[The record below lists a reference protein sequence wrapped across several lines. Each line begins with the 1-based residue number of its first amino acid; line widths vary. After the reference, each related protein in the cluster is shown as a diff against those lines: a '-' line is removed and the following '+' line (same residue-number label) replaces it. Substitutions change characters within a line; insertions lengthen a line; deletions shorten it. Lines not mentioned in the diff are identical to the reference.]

1 MATRQTVIIG
11 LLGSVLDSGFH
22 EERWKRWRPTI
33 SLCKQVDL
41 PVARYELI
49 HLKAHQDIARCVAA
63 DIKRVSP
70 GTEARLTAPE
80 LKNTCDFEE
89 AYGSLN
95 DFARNYPFRPE
106 VDDYLVH
113 ITTATPVRQI

>member
-33 SLCKQVDL
+33 SLCKHADL
-41 PVARYELI
+41 AVRRYELI
-49 HLKAHQDIARCVAA
+49 HLKTHEDIARCVAA

-70 GTEARLTAPE
+70 GTEARLTAQE
-80 LKNTCDFEE
+80 LKNPWDFEE
-89 AYGSLN
+89 VYS
-95 DFARNYPFRPE
+95 
-106 VDDYLVH
+106 
-113 ITTATPVRQI
+113 